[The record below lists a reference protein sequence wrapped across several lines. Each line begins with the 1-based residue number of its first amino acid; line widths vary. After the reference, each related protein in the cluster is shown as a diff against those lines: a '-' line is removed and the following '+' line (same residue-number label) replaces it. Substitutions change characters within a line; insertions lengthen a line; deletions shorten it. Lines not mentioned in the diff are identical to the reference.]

1 MQNPHSV
8 LVYLRPTRLM
18 YVRETGPYD
27 RTIPKAWQRLTT
39 WLNDNGLYAPIGR
52 GDGLARDNPAD
63 VINQNCR
70 CDACVEIPPEVED
83 RALRDLGIT
92 TLPGGAYA
100 CRRLAG
106 SYSRMH
112 SVVANVYSE
121 FVALPGLIRQQLPG
135 GFDLHRQ
142 SQSPCGTR
150 AARRHLRAR
159 DGRRRHWMFK
169 GGRHRLIADDAA
181 SRHSSLDG

>member
-52 GDGLARDNPAD
+52 GYGLARDNPAD
-63 VINQNCR
+63 VIGQSCR
-70 CDACVEIPPEVED
+70 YDACVEIPPEVED

-121 FVALPGLIRQQLPG
+121 FVALPGLS
-135 GFDLHRQ
+135 FDSNRPVV
-142 SQSPCGTR
+142 SIYIDNPN
-150 AARRHLRAR
+150 RHAEHELRA
-159 DGRRRHWMFK
+159 DICVPVMVVGDIGCPK
-169 GGRHRLIADDAA
+169 AA
-181 SRHSSLDG
+181 ATV

>member
-52 GDGLARDNPAD
+52 GYGLARDNPAD

-70 CDACVEIPPEVED
+70 YDACVEIPPEVED

-112 SVVANVYSE
+112 SVAANVYSE
-121 FVALPGLIRQQLPG
+121 FVALPGLS
-135 GFDLHRQ
+135 FD
-142 SQSPCGTR
+142 GNE
-150 AARRHLRAR
+150 LRA
-159 DGRRRHWMFK
+159 DICVPAMVVGDIGCSK
-169 GGRHRLIADDAA
+169 AA
-181 SRHSSLDG
+181 ATV

>member
-27 RTIPKAWQRLTT
+27 RTIPKAWRRLTT

-52 GDGLARDNPAD
+52 GYGLARDNPAD
-63 VINQNCR
+63 VISQSCR
-70 CDACVEIPPEVED
+70 YDACVEIPPEVED

-121 FVALPGLIRQQLPG
+121 FVALPGLS
-135 GFDLHRQ
+135 FDSNRPVV
-142 SQSPCGTR
+142 SIYIDNPS
-150 AARRHLRAR
+150 RHAEHELRA
-159 DGRRRHWMFK
+159 DICVPVMVVGDIGCSK
-169 GGRHRLIADDAA
+169 AA
-181 SRHSSLDG
+181 ATV